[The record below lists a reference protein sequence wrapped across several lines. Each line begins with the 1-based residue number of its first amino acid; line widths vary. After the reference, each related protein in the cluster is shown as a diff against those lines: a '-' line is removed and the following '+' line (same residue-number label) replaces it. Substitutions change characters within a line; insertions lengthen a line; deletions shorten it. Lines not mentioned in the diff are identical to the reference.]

1 METIKFKAVV
11 DSEYFNNPPHLRIH
25 YDNKILADFPVTNET
40 TIEKDLLV
48 KDDSR
53 YKLNF
58 TLYDKSKYDTIV
70 KNGSIVNDTLLKIK
84 DIELDDVSIT
94 SMLSIDQ
101 ENFYYIHDGSDEKHI
116 FYDTMGINGTSTVEF
131 STPFYQWLLETL

>member
-25 YDNKILADFPVTNET
+25 YDNRILADFPVTNET

-48 KDDSR
+48 EDDSR

-58 TLYDKSKYDTIV
+58 TLYNKSKYDTIV
-70 KNGSIVNDTLLKIK
+70 ENGSIVNDTLLKIK

-101 ENFYYIHDGSDEKHI
+101 ENFYYIHDGSDEKHT
-116 FYDTMGINGTSTVEF
+116 FYDTMGVNGTSTVEF